1 MLHASQPSLDPVTA
15 QVMREF
21 HGVYT
26 RLQKAMEGRVDPS
39 ALLSA
44 SAVYREILTR
54 AAQEVDSE
62 LDSCVFR
69 RCSLIPCLVPDV
81 NCHVICDWPARVHRL
96 EAQGTQNEAQV
107 LALSQQTEQFKITAV
122 LWHLLE
128 ALYLSKARSLVE
140 PVKAWLSAHFYE
152 PVEAQD
158 WFGVVSLIL
167 QGQVG
172 TAQRASAYL
181 HAFSGVSSRFV

>member
-62 LDSCVFR
+62 LDSCV
-69 RCSLIPCLVPDV
+69 S
-81 NCHVICDWPARVHRL
+81 A
-96 EAQGTQNEAQV
+96 
-107 LALSQQTEQFKITAV
+107 AV
-122 LWHLLE
+122 LPT
-128 ALYLSKARSLVE
+128 V
-140 PVKAWLSAHFYE
+140 P
-152 PVEAQD
+152 
-158 WFGVVSLIL
+158 
-167 QGQVG
+167 
-172 TAQRASAYL
+172 
-181 HAFSGVSSRFV
+181 SSRCKLPCCL